1 MSDPE
6 LPDQAPPTL
15 LQALFGETDLR
26 ETALSYLKP
35 PWTDGADAAS
45 AAPALNPARL
55 AAYVDGGLN
64 PAETEAFLAE
74 LSTSPPAL
82 FDAMAS
88 LEFLEETARLNLT
101 APPELI
107 ASIGTPQIQAPTAKI
122 IPLARKPPFVRD
134 RAKEAEIF
142 YPLAAS
148 SGAPHQ
154 GSRRFSQ
161 HGIYEWEVF
170 ADTSEAGRIAGRGTV
185 TLTVSPEHQ
194 PAYEGKT
201 VRWTVTIND
210 QERVL
215 AEGVIENGEIFTDI
229 DLSGVDLSER
239 DPVNIEFST

>member
-6 LPDQAPPTL
+6 GPDETHPTL
-15 LQALFGETDLR
+15 LDALFGETALR
-26 ETALSYLKP
+26 ETALSSLGARKTDDGEAEAAGRALK
-35 PWTDGADAAS
+35 
-45 AAPALNPARL
+45 PARL
-55 AAYVDGGLN
+55 AAYFDGRLN
-64 PAETEAFLAE
+64 PAETAAFLAA
-74 LSTSPPAL
+74 LSASPPAL
-82 FDAMAS
+82 LEAMAS
-88 LEFLEETARLNLT
+88 LEFLEETARQPLT
-101 APPELI
+101 APPELL
-107 ASIGTPQIQAPTAKI
+107 ASIGAPQAPAPTATI
-122 IPLARKPPFVRD
+122 IPLARKRPFVRD
-134 RAKEAEIF
+134 QAEVF

-201 VRWTVTIND
+201 VRWTVTIDD

-239 DPVNIEFST
+239 DPVNTEFST